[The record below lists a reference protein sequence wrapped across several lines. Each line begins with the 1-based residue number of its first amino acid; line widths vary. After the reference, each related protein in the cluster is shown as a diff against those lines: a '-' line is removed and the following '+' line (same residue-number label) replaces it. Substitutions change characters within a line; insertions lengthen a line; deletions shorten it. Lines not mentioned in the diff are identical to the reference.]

1 MAKNNGARK
10 ERSRNIGIKW
20 KMFAILLAF
29 ITAVVAV
36 IWTFQ
41 VALLNLFY
49 QNTKYSEL
57 EVTAG
62 KLSASVFDE
71 ELLENTAYECADE
84 YYSYIVIFKVE
95 NGVARS
101 MIEAGDRADSMM
113 SFFSK
118 SDLQMLYDKSVQ
130 SGGEYVCTAFRSPYG
145 SNGGRDNISFEEYTG
160 SRFSAIKRS
169 AGTAVNASTV
179 AWGENGY
186 FIIQTVE
193 LFPVSAVVSTL
204 NRQFLTIGVIL
215 IIMALIFA
223 GIMSKLIT
231 KPIVIVN
238 NAARSLAHGRY
249 DTEFYGN
256 GYREIYELSDT
267 LNFAASELGKTD
279 KLRKELISNV
289 SHDLRTPL
297 TMIKGYS
304 EVMRDIPGENTPEN
318 VQVIIDETE
327 RLTGL
332 VNDMLDVSKLQ
343 AGTRKPKYEIF
354 SLTGAVR
361 DTLARYE
368 KLTMQDGY
376 DIEFIAEEDV
386 YVEADS
392 VMILQV
398 VYNLVNNA
406 INYTGEEKKVLVRQS
421 VSGGKVRLLVTD
433 TGNGIERDDI
443 PLIWER
449 YYKVDKTHKRATV
462 GTGLGLSIVKE
473 ILELHGAQ
481 FGVVSAIGKGS
492 TFWFELD
499 VLSEFGENN
508 ER

>member
-1 MAKNNGARK
+1 MVKNKSTRR
-10 ERSRNIGIKW
+10 ERSKKIGIKW
-20 KMFAILLAF
+20 KMFAILLIF
-29 ITAVVAV
+29 ITIVVVV

-41 VALLNLFY
+41 VALLNMFY
-49 QNTKYSEL
+49 QNTKFSEL
-57 EVTAG
+57 ELTAE
-62 KLSASVFDE
+62 KLVAAAEDE
-71 ELLENTAYECADE
+71 ELLERTAYECAEE
-84 YYSYIVIFKVE
+84 YYSYIVIFKI
-95 NGVARS
+95 NDGIARAVL
-101 MIEAGDRADSMM
+101 EAGNRADSMM
-113 SFFSK
+113 SLFSK
-118 SDLQMLYDKSVQ
+118 SDLQMLYDTAVNND
-130 SGGEYVCTAFRSPYG
+130 GEYVATAFRPTYG
-145 SNGGRDNISFEEYTG
+145 SEESIDLIKFEEYNG
-160 SRFSAIKRS
+160 SRLSSLKRS
-169 AGTAVNASTV
+169 VGTAVNVKTMLS
-179 AWGENGY
+179 GENSY
-186 FIIQTVE
+186 FVIQTAQ
-193 LFPVSAVVSTL
+193 LFPVNAVVRTL
-204 NRQFLTIGVIL
+204 NRQFLTIGIIL
-215 IIMALIFA
+215 IILALALA
-223 GIMSKLIT
+223 GIMSRLIT

-238 NAARSLAHGRY
+238 NAAQGLARGRY
-249 DTEFYGN
+249 DTEFHGE

-267 LNFAASELGKTD
+267 LNFAAAELAKTD

-343 AGTRKPKYEIF
+343 AGTRKPKREIF

-376 DIEFIAEEDV
+376 DISFYSDEEI

-406 INYTGEEKKVLVRQS
+406 INYTGEDKKVVVRQS
-421 VSGGKVRLLVTD
+421 VSGDKVRISVTD
-433 TGNGIERDDI
+433 TGNGIEKDDI

-449 YYKVDKTHKRATV
+449 YYKVDKTHKRAMV

-473 ILELHGAQ
+473 ILELHSAQ
-481 FGVVSAIGKGS
+481 FGVSSTIGKGS
-492 TFWFELD
+492 TFWFELG
-499 VLSEFGENN
+499 VSGELGEDN
-508 ER
+508 E

>member
-1 MAKNNGARK
+1 MKKNKGAHI
-10 ERSRNIGIKW
+10 ERTKKIGIKW
-20 KMFAILLAF
+20 KMFAILLVF
-29 ITAVVAV
+29 IIAVLVV

-41 VALLNLFY
+41 VALLNIFY
-49 QNTKYSEL
+49 RNTKFSEL
-57 EVTAG
+57 DLTSE
-62 KLSASVFDE
+62 KLEIVVNDE
-71 ELLENTAYECADE
+71 AMLEKIAYECAEE
-84 YYSYIVIFKVE
+84 YYSYIVIFRID
-95 NGVARS
+95 NGVARA
-101 MIEAGDRADSMM
+101 IIDAGNKADSMM
-113 SFFSK
+113 SLFSK
-118 SDLQMLYDKSVQ
+118 SDLQMLYDSAVEND
-130 SGGEYVCTAFRSPYG
+130 GEYLATAFRPTFG
-145 SNGGRDNISFEEYTG
+145 SDDFRQLISFEEYNG
-160 SRFSAIKRS
+160 SRFAALRGGVG
-169 AGTAVNASTV
+169 AAVSVKTMHS
-179 AWGENGY
+179 GQKGY
-186 FIIQTVE
+186 FVIQTAE
-193 LFPVSAVVSTL
+193 LYPVNAVVSTL
-204 NRQFLTIGVIL
+204 NRQFLTIGIIL
-215 IIMALIFA
+215 IILALTLA
-223 GIMSKLIT
+223 GIMSRLIT
-231 KPIVIVN
+231 KPIEIVN
-238 NAARSLAHGRY
+238 NAAQGLARGRY

-267 LNFAASELGKTD
+267 LNFASAELAKTD
-279 KLRKELISNV
+279 RLRKELLSNV

-343 AGTRKPKYEIF
+343 AGTRMPKYEIF

-361 DTLARYE
+361 DTLLRYE

-376 DIEFIAEEDV
+376 DISFVSEAEV

-406 INYTGEEKKVLVRQS
+406 INYTGDDKKVIVRQS
-421 VSGGKVRLLVTD
+421 LLGNKVRISVTD
-433 TGNGIERDDI
+433 TGNGIEKDDI

-473 ILELHGAQ
+473 ILELHSAQ
-481 FGVVSAIGKGS
+481 FGVSSTIGMGS

-499 VLSEFGENN
+499 ALNELGENN
-508 ER
+508 E